1 MHLISRDTL
10 KKKVSGY
17 IKAYKPNPATIRL
30 LDWLMNIVDNLP
42 VIEERKKGYWIKTG
56 DYITAA
62 YGRIEIY
69 RCSVCHKDIEEDS
82 EYGVGNYCS
91 YCGAE
96 MIGDKN
102 DIKP

>member
-42 VIEERKKGYWIKTG
+42 VIEERKKGYWIRTVG
-56 DYITAA
+56 YLTTA
-62 YGRIEIY
+62 YGSKNVY
-69 RCSVCHKDIEEDS
+69 KCSVCYSDIEEDS
-82 EYGVGNYCS
+82 EYGEGIYCS
-91 YCGAE
+91 YCGAV
-96 MIGDKN
+96 MFG
-102 DIKP
+102 IKDDVKS

>member
-42 VIEERKKGYWIKTG
+42 VIEERKQGRYKKKDCTECGYPMPTDSYL
-56 DYITAA
+56 DYIVES
-62 YGRIEIY
+62 EI
-69 RCSVCHKDIEEDS
+69 H
-82 EYGVGNYCS
+82 YC
-91 YCGAE
+91 YHCGAE
-96 MIGDKN
+96 MSGVKN
-102 DIKP
+102 DIKS